1 MLALLNRYSV
11 LLIFPAVALAFFIGA
26 LFYYYRGTYDPP
38 PSGELRL
45 QDIKPPVSSFT
56 TFAEPP
62 TIHDGTLLVDAGHS
76 NGFRRAEVSAFLSAI
91 SERGYSLDF
100 LGEFGLFGNA
110 SRLGDSEKV
119 DLLEKK
125 LRAADSFLV
134 IQPADPYSKEETEL
148 VHRFV
153 EEKGGKLLL
162 IADPTRVH
170 KINTIAARFGISFR
184 PDYLYNL
191 VDHDLNFQNIFVS
204 DFRPDELTDGL
215 TRIVL
220 YTSGSLESTGGGLA
234 ISDSNTRSTMVESVE
249 PLYPMAKSDR
259 AGAGGVL
266 AMADLTFL
274 IPPQNTI
281 LDNPRLIANIAD
293 FLTTSQRQ
301 FGLSDFPHFFTGET
315 DILLGRS
322 SLLDAGTQMKSVL
335 SNFHVASEI
344 QKVEDPTRDSVY
356 LGLYD
361 DAFNVAQYLQLA
373 GIQIDGDLRMPFTPA
388 IASEGT
394 AVAVLHSSGQRQVL
408 VILGDT
414 SDDVTGVLD
423 QLELGG
429 FRDGLVGDFVG
440 VY

>member
-1 MLALLNRYSV
+1 MLALLNRYSL

-26 LFYYYRGTYDPP
+26 LFYYYRETYDPP
-38 PSGELRL
+38 PSEELRVR
-45 QDIKPPVSSFT
+45 DIEPPVSRFT
-56 TFAEPP
+56 TLAEPP
-62 TIHDGTLLVDAGHS
+62 TVQDGILLVDAGHS
-76 NGFRRAEVSAFLSAI
+76 NDFSRAEVSAFLSTI
-91 SERGYSLDF
+91 SERGYALDF
-100 LGEFGLFGNA
+100 LGELDVFGGA
-110 SRLGDSEKV
+110 ARLGDFEKV
-119 DLLEKK
+119 DLLGKK

-134 IQPADPYSKEETEL
+134 IQPEDPYSKEETDL
-148 VHRFV
+148 VQRFV

-162 IADPTRVH
+162 IADPTRDH
-170 KINTIAARFGISFR
+170 KINTLAARFGISFR

-191 VDHDLNFQNIFVS
+191 VDYDLNFQSIYVS

-215 TRIVL
+215 TRIAL

-234 ISDSNTRSTMVESVE
+234 ISDANTRSTIVESVE
-249 PLYPMAKSDR
+249 PLYPMAKSER
-259 AGAGGVL
+259 GGVGDVL

-281 LDNPRLIANIAD
+281 EDNPRLIANIAD

-301 FGLSDFPHFFTGET
+301 FDLSDFPHFFAGET

-322 SLLDAGTQMKSVL
+322 SLLNAGTQMKRVL
-335 SNFHVASEI
+335 SHFQVASQI
-344 QKVEDPTRDSVY
+344 RSVEDPTRDSVY

-373 GIQIDGDLRMPFTPA
+373 GIQIDSDLRTPFTPA
-388 IASEGT
+388 IASAGT
-394 AVAVLHSSGQRQVL
+394 AVAILHRSGQRQVL

-414 SDDVTGVLD
+414 SEDVTGVLD
-423 QLELGG
+423 QLEFGG
-429 FRDGLVGDFVG
+429 FREGLVGDFVG